1 MNKPQVI
8 VSSFNTEPREGNTM
22 YIDIDI
28 LRFVKDK
35 EINSVVVQVLECEE
49 YVYLDEIENKGS
61 VLEFVQLLV
70 LAQEWIINHVRIN

>member
-35 EINSVVVQVLECEE
+35 EINSVVVQVLEGEE

-61 VLEFVQLLV
+61 VLEFVQLL
-70 LAQEWIINHVRIN
+70 EWIINHVRIN